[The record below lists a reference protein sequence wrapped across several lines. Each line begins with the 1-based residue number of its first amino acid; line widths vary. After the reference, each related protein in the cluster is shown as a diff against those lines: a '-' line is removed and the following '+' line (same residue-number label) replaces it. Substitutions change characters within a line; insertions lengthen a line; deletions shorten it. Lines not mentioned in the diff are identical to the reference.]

1 MSAVSPARSNP
12 PGQPGSPAARRSSGA
27 SEADAERTLRGGPPT
42 TRLARVSW
50 ALFEWARNPYPILVV
65 IYIFAP
71 YFARVLV
78 GDPVRGQALIG
89 AGAAIAGLITAFSA
103 PIVGAVAD
111 RLGRRKPWLGSILLW
126 FAAPPPHSLGVV
138 PVLVI
143 LGACSIAYEFSQVFH
158 NAMLAGVAPASRV
171 GSLSALALAL
181 GNLAG
186 LLLMVAVLA
195 ASTTALGR
203 GDGHL
208 VERIVGP
215 ICGVWLALFSLP
227 LFLFTPD
234 EPSSGLGIVAA
245 VRSGLAELFT
255 TLRQL
260 PRHRPAALF
269 LLSRMVF
276 NDGVVGILTFGGVY
290 VAGVFHWPPA
300 TILVFGLITSGSAVV
315 GGTLGGR
322 LDDILGSK
330 PTLILALGATILLW
344 VVALSFQPDR
354 IFYVI
359 PVVPGHAVWNG
370 PVFRTLPELLY
381 LLNTQFF
388 GVTLTVT
395 ISVSRSMLARL
406 APPAMMTQFFGLY
419 ALSGSA
425 TGFLAP
431 TLVAAATAL
440 SGSQRGGV
448 ASLLLLLILG
458 GALLFAAP
466 GHRRPAGP

>member
-1 MSAVSPARSNP
+1 M
-12 PGQPGSPAARRSSGA
+12 
-27 SEADAERTLRGGPPT
+27 
-42 TRLARVSW
+42 
-50 ALFEWARNPYPILVV
+50 FEWARNPYPILVV
-65 IYIFAP
+65 IYIFNP

-89 AGAAIAGLITAFSA
+89 AGAAIAGVITAISA

-111 RLGRRKPWLGSILLW
+111 RLGRRKPWLAATVLVLVPGSALLW
-126 FAAPPPHSLGVV
+126 LAAPPPHSLGVA

-181 GNLAG
+181 GNLAA

-195 ASTTALGR
+195 ASTTPLGH

-208 VERIVGP
+208 IERMVGP
-215 ICGVWLALFSLP
+215 ISAVWLALFSLP

-234 EPSSGLGIVAA
+234 EPASGLSIGAA
-245 VRSGLAELFT
+245 VRSGLSELVA

-290 VAGVFHWPPA
+290 VAGVFHWSPA
-300 TILVFGLITSGSAVV
+300 TILIFGLITSGSAVV

-344 VVALSFQPDR
+344 VTALSFQPDR

-359 PVVPGHAVWNG
+359 PVTPGHAVWNG

-431 TLVAAATAL
+431 TLVATATAL

-448 ASLLLLLILG
+448 ASLLVLLILG
-458 GALLFAAP
+458 GALLFAVP
-466 GHRRPAGP
+466 GRRGGR